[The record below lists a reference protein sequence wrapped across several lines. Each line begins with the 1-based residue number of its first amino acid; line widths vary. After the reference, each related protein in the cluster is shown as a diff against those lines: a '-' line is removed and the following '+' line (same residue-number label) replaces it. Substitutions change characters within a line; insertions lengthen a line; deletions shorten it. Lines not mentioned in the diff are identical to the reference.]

1 MDAERR
7 ALAIEIFNKARRLQ
21 KQGELELA
29 ATLYQRSIEVYPTAE
44 AHTNLGWVYSLQQR
58 WHEAIEECRN
68 AIEIDPDYGN
78 SYNDI
83 GAYLIE
89 QGKPEEA
96 IDWLVKATQSRRY
109 QSYHFAWYNLGRAW
123 AAMELYSRARECF
136 QNALDIEPG
145 YRQAE
150 DALEKVTRIIQ

>member
-1 MDAERR
+1 MDSERR
-7 ALAIEIFNKARRLQ
+7 ALAIEIFNKARCLQ

-29 ATLYQRSIEVYPTAE
+29 ATLYLRSIEIHPTAE
-44 AHTNLGWVYSLQQR
+44 AHTYLGWTYSLQQR
-58 WHEAIEECRN
+58 WDEAIAECRN

-78 SYNDI
+78 PYNDI

-89 QGKPEEA
+89 LDKPEEA
-96 IDWLVKATQSRRY
+96 VAWLEKATQSRRY
-109 QSYHFAWYNLGRAW
+109 QTYHYPWYNLGRAW

-136 QNALDIEPG
+136 QHALDIEPG

>member
-7 ALAIEIFNKARRLQ
+7 ALAIEIFHKALALQ
-21 KQGELELA
+21 KQGEVELA
-29 ATLYQRSIEVYPTAE
+29 ASLYQRSIEIHPTAE
-44 AHTNLGWVYSLQQR
+44 AHTFLGWTYSLQQR
-58 WHEAIEECRN
+58 WEDAIAECRN

-78 SYNDI
+78 PYNDI

-89 QGKPEEA
+89 LGKPEQA
-96 IDWLVKATQSRRY
+96 VVWLEKATQCRRY
-109 QSYHFAWYNLGRAW
+109 QNYHHPWYNLGRAW

-150 DALEKVTRIIQ
+150 DALDKVTRIIQ

>member
-7 ALAIEIFNKARRLQ
+7 ALAIEIFDKARCLQ

-29 ATLYQRSIEVYPTAE
+29 ATLYQRSIEIYPTAE

-58 WHEAIEECRN
+58 WLEAIAECRN

-78 SYNDI
+78 PYNDI

-96 IDWLVKATQSRRY
+96 IDWLVKATRCRRY
-109 QSYHFAWYNLGRAW
+109 QTYHYPWYNLGRAW

>member
-7 ALAIEIFNKARRLQ
+7 ALAIEIFNKARLLH

-29 ATLYQRSIEVYPTAE
+29 ATLYQRSIEIYPTAE

-58 WHEAIEECRN
+58 WHEAIAECRS
-68 AIEIDPDYGN
+68 AIKLDPDYGN
-78 SYNDI
+78 PYNDI

-89 QGKPEEA
+89 QGKPEAA
-96 IDWLVKATQSRRY
+96 IDWLVKATQCRRY
-109 QSYHFAWYNLGRAW
+109 HSHHFAWYNLGRAW

-150 DALEKVTRIIQ
+150 DAIEKVTRIIQ

>member
-7 ALAIEIFNKARRLQ
+7 ALAIEIFHKACSLQ

-29 ATLYQRSIEVYPTAE
+29 ATLYQRSIEIHPTAE
-44 AHTNLGWVYSLQQR
+44 AHTCLGLTYSLQQR
-58 WHEAIEECRN
+58 FDEAIAECRN

-78 SYNDI
+78 PYNDI
-83 GAYLIE
+83 GAHLIE
-89 QGKPEEA
+89 QGKPEA
-96 IDWLVKATQSRRY
+96 AVAWLEKATQCRRY
-109 QSYHFAWYNLGRAW
+109 KTYHYPWYNLGRAW

-145 YRQAE
+145 YRPAE